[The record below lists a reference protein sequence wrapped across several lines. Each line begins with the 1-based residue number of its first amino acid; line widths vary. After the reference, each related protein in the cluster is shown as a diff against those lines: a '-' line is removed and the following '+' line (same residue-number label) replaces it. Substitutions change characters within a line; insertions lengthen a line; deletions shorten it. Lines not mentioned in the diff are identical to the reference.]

1 MKLQTQIPLKTA
13 DNQIDYDSQL
23 LLLGSCFVENMGK
36 KLDYFK
42 FRHLQNPFGI
52 LFHPLAIEKLI
63 TGAIQKKSYSE
74 SDIFLLNE
82 RWHCFDAHS
91 SLSDTSKENL
101 LKKLNDGLETTLS
114 QLQTASHIIVTVGT
128 AWAYR
133 HTASG
138 NIVANCHKVPQGEFS
153 KELLSIDEIA
163 NSLERTLKHARS
175 INNDIQFIFTVSP
188 VRHLKDGFIENQ
200 RSKAHLISAVY
211 KVLNK
216 HIVPST
222 HLNDQ
227 VGQPDEGY
235 FPSYELMMDELRDY
249 RFYER
254 DMMHPNQ
261 LAIDYIWEKF
271 KQVWISG
278 EVHSTMEKVD
288 AIQKGLQHRPFNPG
302 SEQHRKFREG
312 LETKITEVRQEYP
325 FMKLSQSQ
333 FLS

>member
-1 MKLQTQIPLKTA
+1 MKLQTEIPLEKA
-13 DNQIDYDSQL
+13 ENQIGYGSQL
-23 LLLGSCFVENMGK
+23 LLLGSCFVENIGR
-36 KLDYFK
+36 KLHYFK

-52 LFHPLAIEKLI
+52 LFQPLAIEKLM
-63 TGAIQKKSYSE
+63 TRALQKESYSE

-82 RWHCFDAHS
+82 RWHCFEAHS

-101 LKKLNDGLETTLS
+101 LKKLNDGLEVTLS
-114 QLQTASHIIVTVGT
+114 QLQTASHIIITLGT

-133 HTASG
+133 HMASG

-153 KELLSIDEIA
+153 KELLSIDEIT

-175 INNDIQFIFTVSP
+175 INNELQFIFTVSP

-200 RSKAHLISAVY
+200 RSKAHLISAVH
-211 KVLNK
+211 KILKTSVTLGA
-216 HIVPST
+216 V
-222 HLNDQ
+222 D
-227 VGQPDEGY
+227 GY

-254 DMMHPNQ
+254 DMIHPNQ
-261 LAIDYIWEKF
+261 LAIDYIWKKF
-271 KQVWISG
+271 KQVWIS
-278 EVHSTMEKVD
+278 EEAHSTMEKVN

-312 LETKITEVRQEYP
+312 LETKITAVRKVYP
-325 FMKLSQSQ
+325 FMELSQSQ